1 MSRAIGPADAAVARL
16 LPIEWVNQNM
26 QKLALAAA
34 IAAGSLAATS
44 AMAEGMT
51 PYAGLGISYQALE
64 ADSGGV
70 NTAGPFSNTDTD
82 NDHVFAFRAV
92 AGLANMASFGE
103 RVSLRGEL
111 EFMMPEKASYETFSL
126 AWPYYATDEMYGGFV
141 NLYLDIAVPE
151 ISAGTGVFVGGG
163 FGGFRHD
170 LSVTD
175 GVVAGQNKS
184 SAYAWNL
191 GGGVKQR
198 FFDNVDLMASVRY
211 IDYGKVGANLFL
223 LGGGPA
229 AGSYDLDQSGIDVGL
244 TITMSFDGLL

>member
-1 MSRAIGPADAAVARL
+1 MAA
-16 LPIEWVNQNM
+16 LPNGGMDQNM
-26 QKLALAAA
+26 HKLALAAA
-34 IAAGSLAATS
+34 LAAGSLAATS
-44 AMAEGMT
+44 AQAQGMS
-51 PYAGLGISYQALE
+51 PYAGLGISYQILE

-70 NTAGPFSNTDTD
+70 NTAGPFSNADTD
-82 NDHVFAFRAV
+82 NDQVFGFRAV
-92 AGLANMASFGE
+92 AGLANMARLGE
-103 RVSLRGEL
+103 RVSLRGEI
-111 EFMMPEKASYETFSL
+111 EFLMPEKASYETFSL
-126 AWPYYATDEMYGGFV
+126 AWPYYANDEMYGGFV

-175 GVVAGQNKS
+175 GVVGGQNKS

-198 FFDNVDLMASVRY
+198 ILDNVDLTGSVRY
-211 IDYGKVGANLFL
+211 IDYGKVGANLFI

-229 AGSYDLDQSGIDVGL
+229 AGSYDLDQSGIDIGL
-244 TITMSFDGLL
+244 TLTMSFDGLL

>member
-1 MSRAIGPADAAVARL
+1 MAA
-16 LPIEWVNQNM
+16 LPNGGMDQNM
-26 QKLALAAA
+26 HKLALAAA
-34 IAAGSLAATS
+34 LAAGSLAATS
-44 AMAEGMT
+44 AQAQGMS
-51 PYAGLGISYQALE
+51 PYAGLGISYQILE

-70 NTAGPFSNTDTD
+70 NTAGPFSNADTD
-82 NDHVFAFRAV
+82 NDQVFGFRAV
-92 AGLANMASFGE
+92 AGLANMARLGE

-111 EFMMPEKASYETFSL
+111 EFLMPEKASYETFSL
-126 AWPYYATDEMYGGFV
+126 AWPYYANDEMYGGFV

-175 GVVAGQNKS
+175 GVVGGQNKS

-198 FFDNVDLMASVRY
+198 ILDNVDLTGSVRY
-211 IDYGKVGANLFL
+211 IDYGKVGANLFI

-229 AGSYDLDQSGIDVGL
+229 AGSYDLDQSGIDIGL
-244 TITMSFDGLL
+244 TLTMSFDGLL